1 MTWPPSLRLLG
12 SGALLGC
19 AQCRVGID
27 PTQERGI
34 EVGVEA
40 MPEEDYEVG
49 EKVENFPWGD
59 EGERSCY
66 ATDGEIN
73 KNGDER

>member
-1 MTWPPSLRLLG
+1 
-12 SGALLGC
+12 
-19 AQCRVGID
+19 
-27 PTQERGI
+27 
-34 EVGVEA
+34 